1 MTTRCLENP
10 ESISG
15 ETVLPEFVK
24 YKQRLV
30 KRRENMLEEP
40 IILQMLPDLK
50 MTEEQF
56 F

>member
-15 ETVLPEFVK
+15 ETVLPEVVK
-24 YKQRLV
+24 YKHSLV
-30 KRRENMLEEP
+30 NRRKNMLEEP